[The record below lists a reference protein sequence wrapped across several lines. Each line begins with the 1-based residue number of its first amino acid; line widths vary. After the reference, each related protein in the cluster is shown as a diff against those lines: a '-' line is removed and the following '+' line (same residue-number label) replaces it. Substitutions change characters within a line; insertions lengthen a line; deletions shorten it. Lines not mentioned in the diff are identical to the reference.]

1 MSSSSGQLVH
11 LGSSYFGTDVKYVSV
26 VPAEQEGSGAF
37 LVFVSEATPESRDQ
51 SVGVVRSAREFSEL
65 HAALR
70 GRILC
75 AALPDLPTRPVA
87 LLEGSDGGEAL
98 EFAYS
103 RALQACHAA
112 AAWPAAWPTALH
124 VRCPPLRSRHAA
136 RSPPTGRRTWRSS
149 WRTRTSLAPKS

>member
-124 VRCPPLRSRHAA
+124 VRCPPLRSRHTA